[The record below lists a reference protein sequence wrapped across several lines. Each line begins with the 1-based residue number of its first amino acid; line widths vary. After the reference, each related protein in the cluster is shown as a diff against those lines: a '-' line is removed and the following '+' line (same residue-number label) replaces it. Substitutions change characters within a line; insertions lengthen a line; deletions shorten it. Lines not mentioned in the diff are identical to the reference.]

1 MDQIWDY
8 DEIQSI
14 IKSKKPELVKIGLYP
29 FDKKG
34 HRNRKISKEN
44 LLLKMAV
51 LRAKKFPP
59 KIDKNGNMILPF
71 FYNII

>member
-8 DEIQSI
+8 NEIKLI
-14 IKSKKPELVKIGLYP
+14 IKSKKPDLVRIGLYP

-34 HRNRKISKEN
+34 HRNRKKSKES
-44 LLLKMAV
+44 LLFKMTV

-59 KIDKNGNMILPF
+59 IIDKNGNMILPF

>member
-44 LLLKMAV
+44 LLFKITV

-59 KIDKNGNMILPF
+59 VIDKNGNMILPF